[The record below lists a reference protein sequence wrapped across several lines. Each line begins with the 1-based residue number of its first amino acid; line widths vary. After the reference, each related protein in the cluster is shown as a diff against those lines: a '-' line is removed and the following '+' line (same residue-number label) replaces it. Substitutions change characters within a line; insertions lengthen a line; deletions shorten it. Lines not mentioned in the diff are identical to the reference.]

1 MLYAIFFI
9 HSIFF
14 KPRHYGPPVCL
25 QGAHLSVHCE
35 PTYLPTGRPLVC
47 VLAYWPSYLS
57 TELSTGLP
65 TGRLLVRLEKKK
77 KKKKIKNFFSNKLSS
92 ERALIGYTHHINF

>member
-1 MLYAIFFI
+1 MLYEIFFI
-9 HSIFF
+9 HSIF

-77 KKKKIKNFFSNKLSS
+77 KFLFP
-92 ERALIGYTHHINF
+92 IN